1 MKHNRWL
8 WGAACLLLLGS
19 SLLSAGQDEK
29 EGGAAIN
36 ERRAKFHY
44 QMLCQGCHTED
55 GRGFNSVP
63 RLNGYVGHFLKSE
76 EGRSYLVRVPGSA
89 NADLDDDKLA
99 ELLNWMVFEFAQD
112 SEPVEWKLYTGSE
125 VSIYRKAPLLE
136 VVEHRR
142 QLVQQIETLS
152 TGGSSHVEQ

>member
-1 MKHNRWL
+1 MSTRYAPWL
-8 WGAACLLLLGS
+8 AVCLLFVGNS
-19 SLLSAGQDEK
+19 SLSAEQGEQ
-29 EGGAAIN
+29 GSAAAIN

-63 RLNGYVGHFLKSE
+63 RLQGYVGHFLNSE

-89 NADLDDDKLA
+89 NADLDDDGLA
-99 ELLNWMVFEFAQD
+99 ELLNWMVLEFAQG
-112 SEPVEWKLYTGSE
+112 SEPVEWQPYTESE
-125 VSIYRKAPLLE
+125 VANYRKAPLLE
-136 VVEHRR
+136 VIEYRR

-152 TGGSSHVEQ
+152 TGGSRHVQ